1 MAPFFATGSIQKDS
15 PSDYRMSQMAD
26 FSGLLS
32 TLSDELRQPL
42 SIAIQS
48 SQLLQR
54 QYSGSLSP
62 KQMALVENI
71 LEQNRYVLNRVDTCL
86 QVAQLETTQNPLFL
100 SPIDLKQV
108 IPDVLTN
115 VRTMSED
122 QTVVFNLTWE
132 MEQTDV
138 ICDRNHLY
146 QLLTKVLHQ
155 ITQAVS
161 IASAYKLKIVDHS
174 KSWCLRILLP
184 ATYPIENLRWLQ
196 TPQRD
201 DKQYNSPICTLE
213 VAVIRA
219 LLSTLEGSLLVQDD
233 TSERFVQL
241 TLPRTLCSH

>member
-1 MAPFFATGSIQKDS
+1 MAPVFATSSIQKDI
-15 PSDYRMSQMAD
+15 PSNHRMSQMAD
-26 FSGLLS
+26 FSSLLS

-62 KQMALVENI
+62 KQMALVESI

-86 QVAQLETTQNPLFL
+86 QVAQLETAQSPLFL

-108 IPDVLTN
+108 IPEIVTN
-115 VRTMSED
+115 VQTMLED
-122 QTVVFNLTWE
+122 NTVVFDLTWE
-132 MEQTDV
+132 IEQTDV
-138 ICDRNHLY
+138 MCDLNHLY
-146 QLLTKVLHQ
+146 QLLTEVLHQ

-161 IASAYKLKIVDHS
+161 IASAYTLKIVGHS

-196 TPQRD
+196 TPQID
-201 DKQYNSPICTLE
+201 DQRHSSPICTLE
-213 VAVIRA
+213 IAVIRA
-219 LLSTLEGSLLVQDD
+219 LLSTLEGSLLVQND